1 VARREGLLSAM
12 IHGLKPARVPAPH
25 LYFAPL
31 WRAAAVAA
39 LTAIAVALLAGAAG
53 VP

>member
-1 VARREGLLSAM
+1 M
-12 IHGLKPARVPAPH
+12 IFGPMIRRVPAPH

-39 LTAIAVALLAGAAG
+39 LTVITIALLAGAAG
-53 VP
+53 AP